1 MDDKLHQTSATSLVI
16 ERRQVHVEEVSEFIK
31 SCNHTLEEV
40 LKGIG
45 WSREELQDQEPLLP
59 CPRNTNH
66 AVQRESLNAHVKRCE
81 WSGDGYSKAERE
93 NAEDLS
99 HNEFFYEKSNSVHGV
114 TLDNSTGTLPR
125 TMDRL
130 AVEASPSERLALY
143 ETALEKCQAR
153 RREEQDYTDLELNL
167 DQDQND
173 DDNAGAKPKSRLEVL
188 AEMRDY
194 RRRRQSYRAKNVHIT
209 RKTKTDVMREIIDT
223 HMKFLEE
230 TSRLEG
236 NSKDNEK
243 PWAGHAERSPR
254 DETKVSL
261 SGRDSSGQQQ
271 RSRSRKR
278 DDGDRDRRSR
288 SHSKEGGSGSGSRSS
303 HHSEHRHGSHS
314 KHKHKSKHRS
324 QRNDDERD

>member
-1 MDDKLHQTSATSLVI
+1 MPSDKT
-16 ERRQVHVEEVSEFIK
+16 
-31 SCNHTLEEV
+31 
-40 LKGIG
+40 
-45 WSREELQDQEPLLP
+45 P
-59 CPRNTNH
+59 
-66 AVQRESLNAHVKRCE
+66 
-81 WSGDGYSKAERE
+81 Y
-93 NAEDLS
+93 
-99 HNEFFYEKSNSVHGV
+99 
-114 TLDNSTGTLPR
+114 NSTGTLPR

-130 AVEASPSERLALY
+130 AVEASPTERLALY
-143 ETALEKCQAR
+143 ETTLEKCQAR

-173 DDNAGAKPKSRLEVL
+173 DDNAGGKPKSRLEVL

-243 PWAGHAERSPR
+243 PWADRAERSPR
-254 DETKVSL
+254 DETKVSS
-261 SGRDSSGQQQ
+261 SGRDSSGQRQ
-271 RSRSRKR
+271 RSRSRGR

-288 SHSKEGGSGSGSRSS
+288 SHSKEGGSRSGSRSG
-303 HHSEHRHGSHS
+303 HRSEHRHGSHS

-324 QRNDDERD
+324 QRNDDERN